1 MCIHCAITY
10 GFVIAIDMPPK
21 KKKGKK
27 KGKKGKKD
35 EAKEEDKY
43 KKTLREI
50 EILKDHL
57 GMTWY

>member
-1 MCIHCAITY
+1 
-10 GFVIAIDMPPK
+10 MPPK

-35 EAKEEDKY
+35 ETKEEDKY
-43 KKTLREI
+43 RKTAREI

-57 GMTWY
+57 GMLPNLAVVIV

>member
-1 MCIHCAITY
+1 
-10 GFVIAIDMPPK
+10 MPPK

-35 EAKEEDKY
+35 EAKEEDKFR
-43 KKTLREI
+43 KTVREM

-57 GMTWY
+57 GKCVFTLFLNFLITTMKL